1 MGRRSGRAV
10 TTVVCVGLVVALS
23 ICTAICANAVA
34 GRRELRVALYP
45 FIPEFVAAA
54 EGIKRDFEAAHRHI
68 SLDILDLRSNY
79 YAPDEPNYIETVDA
93 DVFEVDSVLLKQFI
107 ADNKIREL
115 PTDMLLPPEALLTN
129 AYLGT
134 QVNGKRYGA
143 AHWVCRNLLF
153 FPAAKAPPFPI
164 RTLTDLERFLG
175 SGDATDRLLVDLK
188 GKLTLGEFYLSAAFD
203 HYSDTGRALAAAESM
218 DSALADDIT
227 RLLKLCPPGGCRDE
241 AAHDDPRV
249 YATVFARNDAK
260 ALIGYS
266 EILHDVLAATQA
278 CGNACLSDA
287 DLAVSDLALDDTGS
301 TPIAWVDSFAVNA
314 HCTAQCLADA
324 ASFLRFMNQDSTY
337 LKLLLPPSTS
347 APSGAPAPVV
357 PAYLL
362 PAKAALYS
370 NPALLQRAHLY
381 PQLKALVENSTM
393 PTADQLTTQLR
404 RLGSQLDR
412 ELDHVAP

>member
-1 MGRRSGRAV
+1 VGRRSGRAL
-10 TTVVCVGLVVALS
+10 TAVVCVGLTIALA
-23 ICTAICANAVA
+23 ICAAICANAVA
-34 GRRELRVALYP
+34 DRRELRVALYP

-54 EGIKRDFEAAHRHI
+54 EGIKRDFEAAHPHI

-93 DVFEVDSVLLKQFI
+93 DVFEVDSVLLAQFI
-107 ADNKIREL
+107 ADKKIREL
-115 PTDMLLPPEALLTN
+115 PTDMLLPPAALLTN
-129 AYLGT
+129 AYVGT

-153 FPAAKAPPFPI
+153 FPAAKAPQFPI
-164 RTLTDLERFLG
+164 RTLADLERFVG
-175 SGDATDRLLVDLK
+175 SADATDRLLVDLK

-241 AAHDDPRV
+241 AAHDDPRL
-249 YATVFARNDAK
+249 YATVFARHDAK

-266 EILHDVLAATQA
+266 ELLHDVLAARQA
-278 CGNACLSDA
+278 CGDACLSDS
-287 DLAVSDLALDDTGS
+287 DLAVSDLALDDSGS

-324 ASFLRFMNQDSTY
+324 ASFVRFMNQDSTY
-337 LKLLLPPSTS
+337 LKLLLPLGPS
-347 APSGAPAPVV
+347 ALSGSPAPVV
-357 PAYLL
+357 PSYLL

-370 NPALLQRAHLY
+370 NPALLQHAHLY
-381 PQLKALVENSTM
+381 PELKALVENATV
-393 PTADQLTTQLR
+393 PTAEQLNSKLR
-404 RLGSQLDR
+404 LLGSQLDHT
-412 ELDHVAP
+412 LDDVAP